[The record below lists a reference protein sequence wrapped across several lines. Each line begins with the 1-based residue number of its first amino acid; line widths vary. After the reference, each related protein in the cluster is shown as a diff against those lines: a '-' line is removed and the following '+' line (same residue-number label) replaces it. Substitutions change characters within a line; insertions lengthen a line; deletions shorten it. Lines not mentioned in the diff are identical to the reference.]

1 MNKKTIRIYIFG
13 GLGNQLFQYSLATHL
28 NKLFYV
34 QVDTSQV
41 NSREKD
47 LKKILCFPA
56 LHHLSS
62 AHNRLIKRNFNFLI
76 RASTARK
83 RNVLL
88 NFIIILSSAA
98 HSVYLFFETGKYYR
112 PYIAD
117 GLNDFQVSLD
127 ENKNY
132 FVIGYFQ
139 TYHFHDYDS
148 ISLNLG
154 YETESIKR
162 FSSIYA
168 PDTDIVVHIRV
179 GDYLKEN
186 KFGVLSSEYYESS
199 IENLQK
205 LGFTGNIFF
214 FSEDFNMAKDYLSI
228 IVEKNFKYIEMP
240 NDIETLY
247 ALACA
252 KALVMSNS
260 TFCWWAA
267 KLSIYNMSNQF
278 VICPS
283 PWFKRIPMVGEF
295 LPGHWIRNKAE
306 FLE

>member
-1 MNKKTIRIYIFG
+1 MNKKSVRIYIFG

-28 NKLFYV
+28 NKTYFV
-34 QVDTSQV
+34 QVDTSQI
-41 NSREKD
+41 NSREQD
-47 LKKILCFPA
+47 LKKLLYFPT
-56 LHHLSS
+56 LSHVS
-62 AHNRLIKRNFNFLI
+62 TARNRLIKRNFNLLI
-76 RASTARK
+76 RASSIRK
-83 RNVLL
+83 RNVLINL
-88 NFIIILSSAA
+88 VTTLSAAA
-98 HSVYLFFETGKYYR
+98 HSVHLYFETGKFYR
-112 PYIAD
+112 PYIAN
-117 GLNDFQVSLD
+117 GLNDFQVSVN

-154 YETESIKR
+154 NETESVKR
-162 FSSIYA
+162 FRLLYA
-168 PDTDIVVHIRV
+168 PDKDIVIHIRI
-179 GDYLKEN
+179 GDYLRET
-186 KFGVLSSEYYESS
+186 KFGVLSSDYYESS
-199 IENLQK
+199 IEYLQK
-205 LGFTGNIFF
+205 LGFTGNIFLF
-214 FSEDFNMAKDYLSI
+214 TEDFNIAKEYLPI
-228 IVEKNFKYIEMP
+228 TVEKNFKYIGIP
-240 NDIETLY
+240 SDIETLY

-267 KLSIYNMSNQF
+267 KLSIYKISDQF

-295 LPGHWIRNKAE
+295 LPEHWIKNKAV